1 MDLSEEK
8 AKEILDF
15 LARKIGYDNICV
27 IKSMHELKH
36 DVHSNLIVCKFS
48 NKRTCHILCDAHWMP
63 IDVCSSSYAKI
74 LECLLEMS
82 KDGKDIFGGSNDKLF
97 LHAYISLEEILIEMD
112 LKRNEL
118 K

>member
-1 MDLSEEK
+1 MDLSEDK
-8 AKEILDF
+8 AKEVLDF
-15 LARKIGYDNICV
+15 LARKSGYDNIDV
-27 IKSMHELKH
+27 IKSELGSKH
-36 DVHSNLIVCKFS
+36 KLYFIVCGFLDK
-48 NKRTCHILCDAHWMP
+48 HIRYALCDVYLMP
-63 IDVCSSSYAKI
+63 IYVCSSSYAKI